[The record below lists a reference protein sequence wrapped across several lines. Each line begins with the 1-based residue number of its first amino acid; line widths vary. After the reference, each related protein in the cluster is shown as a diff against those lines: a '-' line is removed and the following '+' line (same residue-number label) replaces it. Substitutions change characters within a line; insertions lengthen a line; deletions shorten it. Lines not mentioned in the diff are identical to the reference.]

1 MNPTTNLGRAAA
13 PCAPRP
19 SSTSVWAAVLT
30 TLSSLLLASLLLA
43 AGDVPGPELYINGMR
58 ATGLRNAEMVHCTV
72 KIDADGNLH
81 VLSPGY
87 RVAVD
92 KDGKPLRIEGQSDF
106 GGAAARRP
114 AALSQRYVLVYEPNA
129 KVPFTFEI
137 TINGKPFRTIDLGT
151 AAFTVDVTTL
161 LKPGD
166 NGIRVVGKPAGTPPP
181 TSGEND
187 VVKLRILRGEERSDG
202 TFVAQMPPVWE
213 LVRSALDQSAI
224 DRTGVLEVQ

>member
-1 MNPTTNLGRAAA
+1 MQPTR
-13 PCAPRP
+13 PFPPAPRP
-19 SSTSVWAAVLT
+19 TLPPTLTALVALLTAA
-30 TLSSLLLASLLLA
+30 LLMA
-43 AGDVPGPELYINGMR
+43 AEGDVAGPELYVNGMR

-106 GGAAARRP
+106 GGGSAARR
-114 AALSQRYVLVYEPNA
+114 AASLSQRYVLVYEPNA

-151 AAFTVDVTTL
+151 AAFTVDLTTL
-161 LKPGD
+161 LKAGD
-166 NGIRVVGKPAGTPPP
+166 NGIRVIGKPAGTPPP

-213 LVRSALDQSAI
+213 LVRSALDHSPI
-224 DRTGVLEVQ
+224 DRNGVLEVQ